1 MNSCIRK
8 PLKLI
13 SLIGSLLI
21 SAAIVSACGGGGGGE
36 SSQSAGVGGTGIT
49 TAKGYVQGKVT
60 GFGSIYV
67 NGKKF
72 NTDSSKFFVDG
83 EVKAN
88 QMQANLEVGM
98 VIGVEVETEDGVIT
112 GKALKV
118 VYDDEVEGPVAAVP
132 TVVGGSGGSQKQ
144 FDVFDQSIII
154 DDTGTLFKDTSFADI
169 TLDDVVEISGFRT
182 SPTEVHATFV
192 KKTGELNLGV
202 TEVELRGTIENLGI
216 GLHPSFE
223 INGISITTDAM
234 TEIEAP
240 NGVLS
245 EDLYVEVEGVIQT
258 ATSVYAQEIE
268 HEDEGFDDDVDEVS
282 LQGIVSIY
290 TSISDFEI
298 DGQTI
303 DASQAELEPANA
315 AMLLAVG
322 IEVEVEGDI
331 VGGVLIAEE
340 LEIEESDAELES
352 FVGQVNVPGK
362 WFTVDYPTAIPGSIR
377 VRTDSQTIFKDEAG
391 VNPLENMTI
400 ADLNMAT
407 DYVKVEGQEI
417 NDEVVANTV
426 KRIDEEDERML
437 QGKVDFHD
445 PGVSI
450 TILGVVYQ
458 VDGST
463 SYTPSNA
470 FVAGDT
476 VEIED
481 EANPPPADGIADSVE
496 VD

>member
-13 SLIGSLLI
+13 TLIGSLLI
-21 SAAIVSACGGGGGGE
+21 SAAIVSACGGGGE

-49 TAKGYVQGKVT
+49 TAKGYVQGEVT

-83 EVKAN
+83 NAN
-88 QMQANLEVGM
+88 ATQDDLAVGM
-98 VIGVEVETEDGVIT
+98 IVSLEVETEDGIYT

-118 VYDDEVEGPVAAVP
+118 IYDDEIEGPVAAAP
-132 TVVGGSGGSQKQ
+132 VVLGGGQKQ
-144 FDVFDQSIII
+144 FEVFDQSIII
-154 DDTGTLFKDTSFADI
+154 DDTSTLFEGTNFSFVDI
-169 TLDDVVEISGFRT
+169 AANDVVEISGFRT
-182 SPTEVHATFV
+182 SPTEITATFV
-192 KKTGELNLGV
+192 KKTGVLVLGV
-202 TEVELRGTIENLGI
+202 TEVELRGTIKNLII
-216 GLHPSFE
+216 GPPASFE
-223 INGISITTDAM
+223 INGITINTDAM
-234 TEIEAP
+234 TEIEVP
-240 NGVLS
+240 NGVLA
-245 EDLYVEVEGVIQT
+245 EDLYVEVEGIIQT
-258 ATSVYAQEIE
+258 ATSVDAQEIE

-282 LQGIVSIY
+282 LQGIVSKY

-298 DGQTI
+298 DGQMI
-303 DASQAELEPANA
+303 DASQADLEPANA

-340 LEIEESDAELES
+340 LEIEESDTELES
-352 FVGQVNVPGK
+352 FVGLVNVPGK
-362 WFTVDYPTAIPGSIR
+362 WFTVDYPTAVPGSIK
-377 VRTDSQTIFKDEAG
+377 VRTDSQTIFEDEAG

-400 ADLNMAT
+400 ADLNMTT

-417 NDEVVANTV
+417 NDELVASTV

-437 QGKVDFHD
+437 QGKVDVHD
-445 PGVSI
+445 AGVSI

-481 EANPPPADGIADSVE
+481 EADPLPADGIADSVE